1 MSLLIARIRRGC
13 ELAAAAMFAAMFCSF
28 LIGVVARYVFDD
40 PVSWSI
46 EVCSIAY
53 VWIVFFASA
62 TFVTQKQHIT
72 FDMLYSSVG
81 AKAKRV
87 FALISMFSL
96 AGVFLYG
103 LPQTLDYIAF
113 VGNKRTLTLHIPLDL
128 VYGCFGIF
136 AVMTVAVALVRIR
149 RLLGRDWQS
158 NL

>member
-1 MSLLIARIRRGC
+1 MSLLFARIRRGC

-28 LIGVVARYVFDD
+28 IIGVVSRYVFDD

-87 FALISMFSL
+87 FAIISALSL
-96 AGVFLYG
+96 VAVFLAG
-103 LPQTLDYIAF
+103 LPQTLDYIVF
-113 VGNKRTLTLHIPLDL
+113 VGNKRTLTLHWPLDL
-128 VYGCFGIF
+128 VYGVFGVF
-136 AVMTVAVALVRIR
+136 AVMTIVFGLIR
-149 RLLGRDWQS
+149 LSRLFGRDWQS
-158 NL
+158 NI

>member
-28 LIGVVARYVFDD
+28 IIGVVARYVFDD

-62 TFVTQKQHIT
+62 TFVTAKQHIT
-72 FDMLYSSVG
+72 FDMLYASVG
-81 AKAKRV
+81 AKTKRI
-87 FALISMFSL
+87 FALISTISLIVVFL
-96 AGVFLYG
+96 AG
-103 LPQTLDYIAF
+103 LPETLDYVHF
-113 VGNKRTLTLHIPLDL
+113 VANKRTLTLHLPLDL

-136 AVMTVAVALVRIR
+136 AVMTIVMAVIRLR
-149 RLLGRDWQS
+149 RLLGRDWEA
-158 NL
+158 NI

>member
-1 MSLLIARIRRGC
+1 MALLIARIRRGC

-28 LIGVVARYVFDD
+28 LIGVVARYVFDN

-53 VWIVFFASA
+53 VWIVFFASS

-72 FDMLYSSVG
+72 FDMLYASVG
-81 AKAKRV
+81 SRAKRV
-87 FALISMFSL
+87 FALISAVSILGVYLASL
-96 AGVFLYG
+96 PA
-103 LPQTLDYIAF
+103 TLDYIAF
-113 VGNKRTLTLHIPLDL
+113 VGNKRTLTLHLPLDL

-136 AVMTVAVALVRIR
+136 AVMTVLLAAIRLR

-158 NL
+158 NI